1 VEAHEVRNIP
11 FQEPAADRLLAQKS
25 SALHGVEAKRGSS
38 IYSRL
43 STLYTDGQSTSGH
56 HPPTGEHWI
65 WRSHITVAS
74 GRYLG
79 TFIEPRLYWHDLS
92 GPICA
97 PVLDHIATQG
107 IQKWVLYCAGMLE

>member
-1 VEAHEVRNIP
+1 FTIDPGHDRLSLLQFGVRTLEDIGVEAHEVRNIP
-11 FQEPAADRLLAQKS
+11 FQETAADRLLAQKS

-56 HPPTGEHWI
+56 HPPNGEHWI

-74 GRYLG
+74 GR
-79 TFIEPRLYWHDLS
+79 
-92 GPICA
+92 
-97 PVLDHIATQG
+97 
-107 IQKWVLYCAGMLE
+107 